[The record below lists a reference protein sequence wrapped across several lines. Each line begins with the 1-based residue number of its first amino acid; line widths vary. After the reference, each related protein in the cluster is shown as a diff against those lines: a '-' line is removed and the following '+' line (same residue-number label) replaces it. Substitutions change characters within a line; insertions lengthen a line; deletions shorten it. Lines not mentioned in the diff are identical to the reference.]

1 MGPERRVVKEW
12 LKTVDREELDA
23 MLQAAIF
30 TPDELKY
37 IRMRLIEGMTFKE
50 IAIDQS
56 LTRKSVA
63 RIARRISLKR
73 CTNREENWDTFRTF
87 VTPFFSC
94 KVG

>member
-12 LKTVDREELDA
+12 LKAVDREELDA

-50 IAIDQS
+50 IA
-56 LTRKSVA
+56 TK
-63 RIARRISLKR
+63 
-73 CTNREENWDTFRTF
+73 
-87 VTPFFSC
+87 
-94 KVG
+94 